1 VEKNVSDLFQRP
13 VNLGKVERFTLNS
26 LRFGASSV
34 PATATDSDRATAQ
47 AVDVNF
53 NPLQLLFSRTLNLNI
68 TLVNPDVFIEQS
80 PDGRW
85 ITTQLK
91 QSEAKGPITTNVD
104 SIRVSNANVV
114 LLPQAKLTN
123 PRIPVNINPI
133 SATVDFFDNGQRFGF
148 NAEGRIGQTPN
159 NQSSNNNQAT
169 FRTNGEFLVPSQQ
182 LNAQV
187 QGQNIPVREI
197 DRLIQLPNANLIS
210 GQVSGNLNVRY
221 TPQETPFVAGVARL
235 QNVTVTSPQ
244 LPAPINNTNGDVN
257 FTGRGLNLNNFST
270 SLGQIPVLLGGSAD
284 LDKGLNLDVT
294 VPNVNVATLTQTF
307 KVAPPVPVI
316 GEIRLVSKVTGTVE
330 SPTILGRVNTT
341 KQTQVDKLN
350 FRDISTNFALAPQ
363 TGEIIISEIQI
374 LPMAGGRITGKGNAK
389 LGQPGGVALD
399 LQGQDLPADAIA
411 KIYNVNLPANITI
424 GNVNAKTQITGP
436 LNNISIASNFQAPQA
451 TYPLTGQV
459 IINNGIIRLTNA
471 IAQVPAGNVQAS
483 ATINNQTQSL
493 QATVQ
498 TALLPVNSI
507 LAIIQTENKTQTP
520 QQNQPEIP
528 QPIRQGT
535 ITGTVNLAGNLKSLQ
550 LENIAATAQG
560 NLQVAGGN
568 IRLTQG
574 QLNQGNWRGL
584 VNASGINLALF
595 PQVPPQFR
603 SNFNGQFRVAGNLN
617 APTTN
622 IQATGQ
628 GNINV
633 AGGNAQISQV
643 ALNNGNWSA
652 TVRVNSINLG
662 QLAEVPRELQAPF
675 NGEFRLSGDLNEPG
689 TDNITVAGSGN
700 IQVAGGNVN
709 IRSLD
714 LNQGNFK
721 ATVAASGVQLA
732 RLPQVPKELPIGAFT
747 GQFQVAGNLNNLT
760 TQTDQS
766 PLNQIEVSG
775 QGNLQLAGGNVQLR
789 QFQLNQGNF
798 QTSVDANNVQV
809 GRFPQVPN
817 NFQGT
822 FSGELQARGNL
833 ANLTAENAQSPLNQI
848 QATARG
854 TLQTPTGNLQLQQ
867 VELNQGNFQARVT
880 ANNLQLAQFEQV
892 PKDFRGRFSGE
903 LQARG
908 NLANLTAEN
917 AQSPLNQIQATA
929 RGTLQTP
936 TGNLQLQ
943 QVELNQGNFQA
954 RVTANNLQL
963 AQFEQVPKDF
973 RGRFSGEL
981 QARGN
986 LANLTA
992 ENAQSPLNQIQ
1003 ATARGTLQTPTGNLQ
1018 LQQVELNQGNF
1029 QARVTANNLQLA
1041 QFEQVPK
1048 DFRGR
1053 FSGELQARGNL
1064 ANLTAENA
1072 QSVLNQIEANATGNL
1087 RIGAGILQI
1096 EQLQLNQGNFLARV
1110 NTNNL
1115 QLATLPQVPKEFR
1128 GTFTGQLEAAGNLDS
1143 LTNLQPN
1150 QSPLSEIQANA
1161 QGVLRIPNDG
1171 TIQLRQATLNQGN
1184 WQVALEANRLQ
1195 LARLLQ
1201 VPPQFQGIFTGQLLA
1216 SGNLA
1221 SLTQATQTPLSGID
1235 AIGRGTLQIA
1245 GGTVQIREAQVTQGR
1260 WAAAV
1265 NLAQVQLSQFSNQ
1278 FKGRV
1283 SGDLRVGG
1291 SLAALTQAKGSP
1303 LADIQ
1308 AVGDLNFTQ
1317 TPYLNRPL
1325 NVAFQWNG
1333 QQLEIQ
1339 QATAPGLSASGTVT
1353 ASFDQKNTPQ
1363 IGNIN
1368 LNVQAEDFNLR
1379 TLPIALPQ
1387 NVALSGLV
1395 DFNGQIS
1402 GQLNAINV
1410 NGQVGLQNLVVG
1422 DFRFDPNLTGNIT
1435 ATAGR
1440 GVNLQLQ
1447 GQQDQIAVQLN
1458 ENYRP
1463 ESVLFRRGDI
1473 LARGRRQGD
1482 LFLLDLASVPIA
1494 TVKNLAQ
1501 NFVNLPPEIVAQQ
1514 IGGQVSGNLA
1524 INFATLSVEGRN
1536 VAIANPRI
1544 GELQADSLIADF
1556 RYANGTLEILS
1567 SRLQQ
1572 GESIYALSGTATQ
1585 LLTQTPQLQGKVTI
1599 EKGQIQNV
1607 LAALDWLNLQGFGT
1621 RGGENV
1627 GRAANV
1633 PTTPVGIPNAP
1644 LWTQLER
1651 FAEITSLLQ
1660 QERQENSRGFS
1671 IPDITQLRGNFSG
1684 TVDFAG
1690 TLPRD
1695 IQASFNLQGNDWK
1708 LGTYTAEQVVAQGT
1722 YNGGNLNV
1730 QTLQIASQDTRIAFE
1745 GTLGTQAQ
1753 NGVLQIQ
1760 NFPLEPLNN
1769 ILQLPVYVT
1778 GNLDGRVNIAGN
1790 LNNPYA
1796 SGQLNIDKGTLDGTA
1811 IQSAVAT
1818 FTYEDARL
1826 NLDSQ
1831 VLINPPQPI
1840 VIAGSVPFKLPF
1852 AQVQPA
1858 SNQIS
1863 LNVNVQNEGLALI
1876 NLLTNQQVRWV
1887 NGTGQAQLTV
1897 GGTLERPVPKGFVN
1911 LQNATLGGQLLAE
1924 DLKNVNGQIQFEGD
1938 RIIGENLTG
1947 NFQQGQVIAQGTIP
1961 IFTPLDSQD
1970 PARQNPLNINL
1981 DQARINIRGLY
1992 GGVVDGRVMITGSAV
2007 NPQIGGRVNLLDGQ
2021 LTLPQTPTTVAA
2033 TTQTAPTNQNLVI
2046 EFENFQI
2053 GLSDNVNITLQ
2064 PILAFRGSGSLTL
2077 NGSLDEPRPE
2087 GAIELQRGAVNL
2099 FAARF
2104 RLERGYENVAVFV
2117 PDRGFNPFLDVR
2129 LIATVSEVTR
2139 FRLPASAF
2147 TSEISDAPATGFGSL
2162 QSVRVRANV
2171 RGWANQL
2178 GVNPD
2183 PNVASSQIIELTSDP
2198 PRSESEIVALIGG
2211 SFINTLGQGGDGI
2224 AGLAGIASS
2233 VFLPGLEGFFG
2244 DIGERLGLSEFR
2256 IFPTAVTS
2264 GRENASSVLGLAAE
2278 FGIDI
2283 TNNLSA
2289 SVLRILTDDQP
2300 TQFGLRYS
2308 FNREFTLRGSTDF
2321 SGDTRAILEFQRRF

>member
-1 VEKNVSDLFQRP
+1 LWLSRAGLGFGVIVLIGVLAGAWWAWVFINRELAPLVEKNVSDLFQRP

-822 FSGELQARGNL
+822 
-833 ANLTAENAQSPLNQI
+833 
-848 QATARG
+848 
-854 TLQTPTGNLQLQQ
+854 
-867 VELNQGNFQARVT
+867 
-880 ANNLQLAQFEQV
+880 
-892 PKDFRGRFSGE
+892 
-903 LQARG
+903 
-908 NLANLTAEN
+908 
-917 AQSPLNQIQATA
+917 
-929 RGTLQTP
+929 
-936 TGNLQLQ
+936 
-943 QVELNQGNFQA
+943 
-954 RVTANNLQL
+954 
-963 AQFEQVPKDF
+963 
-973 RGRFSGEL
+973 FSGEL

>member
-1 VEKNVSDLFQRP
+1 MTNSPNSNNENNETEQTRNRRVWLLWLSRAGLGFGVIALIGILAGAWWAWVFINRELAPLVEKNVSDLLQRP
-13 VNLGKVERFTLNS
+13 VNLGRVERFTLNS

-34 PATATDSDRATAQ
+34 PATATDTDRATAQ

-85 ITTQLK
+85 ITTQIK
-91 QSEAKGPITTNVD
+91 QSEAKGAITTNVE

-114 LLPQAKLTN
+114 LLPQAKATN

-197 DRLIQLPNANLIS
+197 DRLIQLPNANLIA

-221 TPQETPFVAGVARL
+221 TPQETPFVSGVASL
-235 QNVTVTSPQ
+235 QNVALTSPR
-244 LPAPINNTNGDVN
+244 LPAPIVNTNGVVN

-316 GEIRLVSKVTGTVE
+316 GEIRLASKVTGTVE
-330 SPTILGRVNTT
+330 SPTILGRVSTT
-341 KQTQVDKLN
+341 KQAQVDKLN
-350 FRDISTNFALAPQ
+350 FRDISTNFAFAPQ

-374 LPMAGGRITGKGNAK
+374 APVAGGRITGKGNAK
-389 LGQPGGVALD
+389 LSQPGGVALD
-399 LQGQDLPADAIA
+399 LQAQNLPADAIA
-411 KIYNVNLPANITI
+411 KIYNVNLPANITL
-424 GNVNAKTQITGP
+424 GNVNAKTQISGP
-436 LNNISIASNFQAPQA
+436 LNNISIATNFQAPQA
-451 TYPLTGQV
+451 TYPLTGQAT
-459 IINNGIIRLTNA
+459 INNGIIRLTNA
-471 IAQVPAGNVQAS
+471 IAQVPGGNVQAS
-483 ATINNQTQSL
+483 ATINNRDRSL
-493 QATVQ
+493 EATVQ
-498 TALLPVNSI
+498 TAQLPVNSI
-507 LAIIQTENKTQTP
+507 LAIIPTENQTQTP
-520 QQNQPEIP
+520 QQSQTEIP

-535 ITGTVNLAGNLKSLQ
+535 ITGTVNLEGNLKSLQ
-550 LENIAATAQG
+550 LENLTATAQG

-603 SNFNGQFRVAGNLN
+603 SNFNGEFRVAGNLN

-652 TVRVNSINLG
+652 TVRTNNINLG

-675 NGEFRLSGDLNEPG
+675 NGQFRLSGNLNEPG
-689 TDNITVAGSGN
+689 TNNITVTGSGN

-709 IRSLD
+709 IRSLQ
-714 LNQGNFK
+714 LNQGNFL

-747 GQFQVAGNLNNLT
+747 GLFQIAGNLNNLT
-760 TQTDQS
+760 TQTGES
-766 PLNQIEVSG
+766 PLNQIQVSG
-775 QGNLQLAGGNVQLR
+775 QGNVQLAGGNVQLR

-798 QTSVDANNVQV
+798 QTLVDANNVQV
-809 GRFPQVPN
+809 ARFPQVPN
-817 NFQGT
+817 NFQGTFNGQLLARGNLTNLTAENAQSPLNQIQAIARGTLQTPTGNLQLQQVELNQGNFQARVTANNLQLAQFDQVPKDFRGT

-880 ANNLQLAQFEQV
+880 ANNLQLAQFDQV
-892 PKDFRGRFSGE
+892 PKDFRGTFSGE

-908 NLANLTAEN
+908 NLANLTA
-917 AQSPLNQIQATA
+917 Q
-929 RGTLQTP
+929 
-936 TGNLQLQ
+936 
-943 QVELNQGNFQA
+943 
-954 RVTANNLQL
+954 
-963 AQFEQVPKDF
+963 
-973 RGRFSGEL
+973 
-981 QARGN
+981 
-986 LANLTA
+986 
-992 ENAQSPLNQIQ
+992 
-1003 ATARGTLQTPTGNLQ
+1003 
-1018 LQQVELNQGNF
+1018 
-1029 QARVTANNLQLA
+1029 
-1041 QFEQVPK
+1041 
-1048 DFRGR
+1048 
-1053 FSGELQARGNL
+1053 
-1064 ANLTAENA
+1064 NA

-1087 RIGAGILQI
+1087 RIGAGTLQI
-1096 EQLQLNQGNFLARV
+1096 EQLRLNQGNFLARV

-1128 GTFTGQLEAAGNLDS
+1128 GTFTGQLEAEGNLDS

-1150 QSPLSEIQANA
+1150 QSPLAEIQANA
-1161 QGVLRIPNDG
+1161 QGVLRIPNAG
-1171 TIQLRQATLNQGN
+1171 TVELRQATLNQGN
-1184 WQVALEANRLQ
+1184 WQVALEVNRLQ
-1195 LARLLQ
+1195 LARLPQ

-1216 SGNLA
+1216 SGNVA
-1221 SLTQATQTPLSGID
+1221 SLTQKRQTPLTGID

-1265 NLAQVQLSQFSNQ
+1265 NLAQVQLNQFSNQ

-1283 SGDLRVGG
+1283 SGDLKVGG
-1291 SLAALTQAKGSP
+1291 SLAALTQPKGSP

-1308 AVGDLNFTQ
+1308 AAGDLNFTQ

-1339 QATAPGLSASGTVT
+1339 RATAPGLNASGVIT

-1387 NVALSGLV
+1387 KVALSGLV

-1402 GQLNAINV
+1402 GQLNALNV

-1422 DFRFDPNLTGNIT
+1422 NFRFDPNLRGNIT

-1440 GVNLQLQ
+1440 GVSLQLQ
-1447 GQQDQIAVQLN
+1447 GEQDKIAVELN

-1463 ESVLFRRGDI
+1463 ESLLFRRGDI
-1473 LARGRRQGD
+1473 LAQGRRQGD
-1482 LFLLDLASVPIA
+1482 LFLLDLANVPVA

-1514 IGGQVSGNLA
+1514 VSGQVSGNLA
-1524 INFATLSVEGRN
+1524 INFDTLSVEGRN
-1536 VAIANPRI
+1536 VAIAKPRI
-1544 GELQADSLIADF
+1544 GELQADSLTADF
-1556 RYANGTLEILS
+1556 RYADGRLQILN

-1585 LLTQTPQLQGKVTI
+1585 LLTQNPQLQGKVTI
-1599 EKGQIQNV
+1599 EKGKIQNV

-1633 PTTPVGIPNAP
+1633 PTTPVGIPNSS
-1644 LWTQLER
+1644 LRTQLER
-1651 FAEITSLLQ
+1651 FSEITSLLQ
-1660 QERQENSRGFS
+1660 QERAENRRGFS
-1671 IPDITQLRGNFSG
+1671 IPDITQLQGNFSG

-1730 QTLQIASQDTRIAFE
+1730 QALQIKSQDTRVAFQ
-1745 GTLGTQAQ
+1745 GTLGTEAQ

-1778 GNLDGRVNIAGN
+1778 GNLDGTVNIAGN

-1796 SGQLNIDKGTLDGTA
+1796 SGQLNVKKGTFDGTA
-1811 IQSAVAT
+1811 IQSAVAN

-1938 RIIGENLTG
+1938 RIVVENLTG

-1970 PARQNPLNINL
+1970 PARQNPLTIAL
-1981 DQARINIRGLY
+1981 ERARINLKGLY
-1992 GGVVDGRVMITGSAV
+1992 GGIVDGRVVIAGSAV
-2007 NPQIGGRVNLLDGQ
+2007 NPILRGGVNLLDGQ
-2021 LTLPQTPTTVAA
+2021 LSLPQTPATVATVSDTTA
-2033 TTQTAPTNQNLVI
+2033 TKQNLVI

-2053 GLSDNVNITLQ
+2053 GLSDNVSITLQ

-2077 NGSLDEPRPE
+2077 GGSLDSPRPE
-2087 GAIELQRGAVNL
+2087 GAIKLQRGVVNL

-2104 RLERGYENVAVFV
+2104 RLERGYDNIALFV
-2117 PDRGFNPFLDVR
+2117 PERGFNPFLDVR
-2129 LIATVSEVTR
+2129 LFATVSEVTT
-2139 FRLPASAF
+2139 FRLPASALS
-2147 TSEISDAPATGFGSL
+2147 SEVSDNPATGFGSL

-2183 PNVASSQIIELTSDP
+2183 PNVASSQIIQLTSDP

-2211 SFINTLGQGGDGI
+2211 SFINNLGQGGDGI

-2244 DIGERLGLSEFR
+2244 DLGEKLGLSEFR

-2264 GRENASSVLGLAAE
+2264 GRENASVLGVAAE
-2278 FGIDI
+2278 FGVDI
-2283 TNNLSA
+2283 TDNLSV
-2289 SVLRILTDDQP
+2289 SLLRILTAEQP
-2300 TQFGLRYS
+2300 TQFGLRYR
-2308 FNREFTLRGSTDF
+2308 FNPEFTLRGSTDF

>member
-1 VEKNVSDLFQRP
+1 MTNSPNSDNETEQTRNRRVWLLWLSRAGLGFGVIVLIGVLAGAWWAWVFINRELAPLVEKNVSDLFQRP

-197 DRLIQLPNANLIS
+197 DRLIQLPNAKLIS

-498 TALLPVNSI
+498 TAQLPVNSI

-775 QGNLQLAGGNVQLR
+775 QGNLQLAAGNVQLR

-822 FSGELQARGNL
+822 
-833 ANLTAENAQSPLNQI
+833 
-848 QATARG
+848 
-854 TLQTPTGNLQLQQ
+854 
-867 VELNQGNFQARVT
+867 
-880 ANNLQLAQFEQV
+880 
-892 PKDFRGRFSGE
+892 
-903 LQARG
+903 
-908 NLANLTAEN
+908 
-917 AQSPLNQIQATA
+917 
-929 RGTLQTP
+929 
-936 TGNLQLQ
+936 
-943 QVELNQGNFQA
+943 
-954 RVTANNLQL
+954 
-963 AQFEQVPKDF
+963 
-973 RGRFSGEL
+973 FSGEL

-1195 LARLLQ
+1195 LARLPQ

-1607 LAALDWLNLQGFGT
+1607 LAALDWFNLQGFGT

-1690 TLPRD
+1690 TLPRE

-1970 PARQNPLNINL
+1970 PARQNPLTIAL
-1981 DQARINIRGLY
+1981 DQARINLRGLY
-1992 GGVVDGRVMITGSAV
+1992 EGIVNGRVVIAGSAV
-2007 NPQIGGRVNLLDGQ
+2007 NPILSGGVNLLDGQ
-2021 LTLPQTPTTVAA
+2021 LSLPQTPATVAA
-2033 TTQTAPTNQNLVI
+2033 TTQTGTTNQNLVI
-2046 EFENFQI
+2046 EFQNFQI
-2053 GLSDNVNITLQ
+2053 GLSDDVNITLQ